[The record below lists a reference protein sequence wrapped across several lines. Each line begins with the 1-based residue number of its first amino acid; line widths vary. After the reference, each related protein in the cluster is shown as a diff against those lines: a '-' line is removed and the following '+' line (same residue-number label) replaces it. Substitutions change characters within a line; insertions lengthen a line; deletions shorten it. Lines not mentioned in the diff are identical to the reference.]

1 MKYAVSYQNPNSHY
15 IDIQVETQSTNR
27 SQVKLQL
34 PAWRPGRYELA
45 NFAKNIQKWS
55 AKDQNGNVLLSQ
67 KLSKD
72 LWEVECKGTS
82 KVVVDYTYFANDLNA
97 GSTFLDE
104 KQLYMNPVNCLLYDV
119 DNQQAESQL
128 VLQLP
133 EDYKVAIALPET
145 AKNTFVAKDFD
156 ELVDSPFIASPYL
169 KHHSFELSG
178 TIFHLWFQGEFK
190 PDWDLLEKDFVGF
203 TKPQIEL
210 FGDFPTKEFH
220 YLFQILPHSAYH
232 GVEHSAST
240 VIALGPSY
248 NVLKRE
254 GRYEDLLGVSSHELF
269 HTWNV
274 KRIRPIEMHPYDFSK
289 ENYSKLG
296 YLSEGATT
304 WYGDVMLYRGKVFDD
319 AAFFRTF
326 NQILD
331 RHYNNPGSSNMSVAS
346 SSYDTWL
353 DGYVMGVPNRK
364 ASIYTEGALI
374 TFMLDVEI
382 RKLTKNEQSF
392 DDVMCSFYNDY
403 YKNGKGVS
411 EADYKSV
418 VEHFASKNLDV
429 FFSDFINGSKDFSEN
444 LEQCMEYFGLEFQM
458 TPSATFHE
466 AYLGVRIFDNKVIT
480 VFPNSHADLAGISVG
495 DEIVILNGFKI
506 NDDLSQWLD
515 YFKDAP
521 ISMGAFD
528 QHGSAK
534 RIMVTL
540 TEDVYYSKN
549 EVYFV
554 DELTEGQKKNLKAW
568 RKY

>member
-1 MKYAVSYQNPNSHY
+1 
-15 IDIQVETQSTNR
+15 
-27 SQVKLQL
+27 
-34 PAWRPGRYELA
+34 
-45 NFAKNIQKWS
+45 
-55 AKDQNGNVLLSQ
+55 
-67 KLSKD
+67 
-72 LWEVECKGTS
+72 
-82 KVVVDYTYFANDLNA
+82 
-97 GSTFLDE
+97 
-104 KQLYMNPVNCLLYDV
+104 
-119 DNQQAESQL
+119 
-128 VLQLP
+128 
-133 EDYKVAIALPET
+133 
-145 AKNTFVAKDFD
+145 
-156 ELVDSPFIASPYL
+156 
-169 KHHSFELSG
+169 
-178 TIFHLWFQGEFK
+178 
-190 PDWDLLEKDFVGF
+190 
-203 TKPQIEL
+203 
-210 FGDFPTKEFH
+210 
-220 YLFQILPHSAYH
+220 
-232 GVEHSAST
+232 
-240 VIALGPSY
+240 
-248 NVLKRE
+248 
-254 GRYEDLLGVSSHELF
+254 
-269 HTWNV
+269 
-274 KRIRPIEMHPYDFSK
+274 
-289 ENYSKLG
+289 
-296 YLSEGATT
+296 LSEGATT

-549 EVYFV
+549 EVCFV
-554 DELTEGQKKNLKAW
+554 DELTEGQKENLKAW

>member
-1 MKYAVSYQNPNSHY
+1 MKYTVSYQNPNSHY
-15 IDIQVETQSTNR
+15 VDIQVEIKSNNR

-34 PAWRPGRYELA
+34 PAWRPGRYELV

-55 AKDQNGNVLLSQ
+55 AKDENGNVLSAQ
-67 KLSKD
+67 KLTKD
-72 LWEVECKGTS
+72 LWEIDCKGTS
-82 KVVVDYTYFANDLNA
+82 QVVVEYTYFANDLNA
-97 GSTFLDE
+97 GSTFFDE

-145 AKNTFVAKDFD
+145 SKNTFVAKDFD
-156 ELVDSPFIASPYL
+156 ELVDSPFIASPCL

-178 TIFHLWFQGEFK
+178 TTFHLWFQGEFK

-203 TKPQIEL
+203 TTPQIEL

-274 KRIRPIEMHPYDFSK
+274 KRIRPIEMLPYDFSK

-331 RHYNNPGSSNMSVAS
+331 RHYNNPGSSNMSVAD

-418 VEHFASKNLDV
+418 SEHFASKNLDV

-444 LEQCMEYFGLEFQM
+444 LEQCMDYFGLEFQM

-466 AYLGVRIFDNKVIT
+466 AYLGVRMLENKVMT
-480 VFPNSHADLAGISVG
+480 VFPNSHADLAGVSVG
-495 DEIVILNGFKI
+495 DEIVIVNGFKI

-521 ISMGAFD
+521 ISLGAFD

-540 TEDVYYSKN
+540 TDEVYYSKN
-549 EVYFV
+549 EVSFV
-554 DELTEGQKKNLKAW
+554 DELTDVQKENLKAW